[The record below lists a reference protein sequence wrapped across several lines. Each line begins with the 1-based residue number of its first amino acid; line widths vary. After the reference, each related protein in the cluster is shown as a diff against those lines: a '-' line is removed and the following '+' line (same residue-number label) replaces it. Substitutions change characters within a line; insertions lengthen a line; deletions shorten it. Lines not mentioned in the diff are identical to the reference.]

1 VRRKLR
7 CVVVGAGMAGILAA
21 IRLREAGFDDVT
33 VYEKDARLG
42 GTWRDNTYPGVAC
55 DVPSHLYS
63 FSFSPNPGWSHDFS
77 PGAEI
82 CRYLETVAERY
93 DVARDVRFGTEV
105 TAMAFEGGRW
115 RIETSAGRDVAD
127 VVVAATGVLHQPS
140 IPDIEGLDTFSGPV
154 FHSARWDHGVR
165 LEGSRLGVVGTGSSA
180 VQITAAVVD
189 QVRELHLFQRTAQ
202 WVLTVPNE
210 PIDDVERTR
219 LAADPAAMLALRA
232 DLSTFFEESFANAV
246 VDASSP
252 AMAHLEEAC
261 RTSLEEGVRDPV
273 LRERLRPDYRAACK
287 RLVVSPNF
295 YDAMQRDNAHLV
307 TERIARIEP
316 EGVRTVDGELH
327 YLDVLVLATGFRVD
341 RFLRPMQVV
350 GEGGI
355 ALDEVWA
362 ERPSAYLAVS
372 VPGFPNL
379 FLLNGPN
386 GPVGNFS
393 LIEVAELQMGY
404 VLQLLEELAAGRAA
418 MVSAT
423 RDAAERF
430 EASRVEAAQ
439 RTVWVTGCSSWYL
452 DDRGIPA
459 AWPWTFDRFRAEMA
473 SPRLEDFDL
482 VP

>member
-1 VRRKLR
+1 LR
-7 CVVVGAGMAGILAA
+7 CVVVGAGMAGILAT

-55 DVPSHLYS
+55 DVPSHLYC

-82 CRYLETVAERY
+82 CRYLEEVAERF
-93 DVARDVRFGTEV
+93 DVARDVRFDTEV
-105 TAMAFEGGRW
+105 TGMAFERGRW
-115 RIETSAGRDVAD
+115 QIETSNGLDVAD
-127 VVVAATGVLHQPS
+127 VVVAATGVLRQPS
-140 IPDIEGLDTFSGPV
+140 IPDIEGLETFSGPV

-210 PIDDVERTR
+210 PIDAVERAR

-232 DLSTFFEESFANAV
+232 GLSTFFEESFANVV
-246 VDASSP
+246 VDAASP
-252 AMAHLEEAC
+252 GMAHLEEAC

-295 YDAMQRDNAHLV
+295 YDAIQRDNAHLV

-316 EGVRTVDGELH
+316 DGVRTVDGELH
-327 YLDVLVLATGFRVD
+327 ALDVLALATGFRVD

-350 GEGGI
+350 GEGGV

-404 VLQLLEELAAGRAA
+404 VLQLLEELAAGRCAR
-418 MVSAT
+418 VSAT

-439 RTVWVTGCSSWYL
+439 RTVWVTGCRSWYL

-459 AWPWTFDRFRAEMA
+459 AWPWTFDRFRSEMA

>member
-1 VRRKLR
+1 MRRKLR